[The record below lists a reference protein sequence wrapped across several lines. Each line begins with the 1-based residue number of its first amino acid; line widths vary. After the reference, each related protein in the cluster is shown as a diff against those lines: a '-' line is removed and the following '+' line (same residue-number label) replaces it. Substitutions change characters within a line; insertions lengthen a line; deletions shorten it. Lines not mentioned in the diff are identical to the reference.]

1 MGIERCF
8 YFFFFLVAESTLL
21 GSLVPSNATLPSKS
35 LMKQIMAD
43 PKKFVAEVSKVD
55 PTELQN
61 IITLLEG
68 LLETSEAQEQDLV
81 NKVDDE
87 TTKTL
92 QSAEVAQVAQAAVE
106 DAQAD
111 VEHAQAAVEDAQAA
125 LALKEQEHQA
135 AQAALALKE
144 QEHQAASDAHDAQE
158 GAKAVAEQELA
169 DLEGGL
175 NSEQEV
181 IRQVIEML
189 QELQGSAPTQAPTT
203 APTYGGACT
212 NPGDFAVG
220 DGTGGSERYL
230 GSVSSIQ
237 GCLNLIAA
245 SSYPHGK
252 GITVSPPVLQG
263 RSGACYVEL
272 TLTGHNGSSSWRTCA
287 FEFDINA

>member
-1 MGIERCF
+1 MG
-8 YFFFFLVAESTLL
+8 
-21 GSLVPSNATLPSKS
+21 
-35 LMKQIMAD
+35 
-43 PKKFVAEVSKVD
+43 
-55 PTELQN
+55 
-61 IITLLEG
+61 
-68 LLETSEAQEQDLV
+68 ETSEGQEQDLV

-92 QSAEVAQVAQAAVE
+92 QSAEVLANAQSAVE
-106 DAQAD
+106 D
-111 VEHAQAAVEDAQAA
+111 AQAAVEDAQAA
-125 LALKEQEHQA
+125 VED

-158 GAKAVAEQELA
+158 GAKAVTEQELA

-203 APTYGGACT
+203 QAPTTKAPTQAPTYGGACT

>member
-1 MGIERCF
+1 MG
-8 YFFFFLVAESTLL
+8 
-21 GSLVPSNATLPSKS
+21 GSLVPSNATLPTKD

-55 PTELQN
+55 PGELQN
-61 IITLLEG
+61 IISLLEG
-68 LLETSEAQEQDLV
+68 LLETSEDQEQDLV

-92 QSAEVAQVAQAAVE
+92 QSAEVLANAQAAVE

-111 VEHAQAAVEDAQAA
+111 VEHAQAAVED
-125 LALKEQEHQA
+125 

-189 QELQGSAPTQAPTT
+189 QGLQGGSLPECENCVELDGRQFATMDFCPPDTPYGDPACENCNRDFLPLPDGWQLASSADTEAIAANHIFATHVIVD
-203 APTYGGACT
+203 ADGNGWKVKTYGSG
-212 NPGDFAVG
+212 NFGSGPIYLRQNGDTYKQSFC
-220 DGTGGSERYL
+220 S
-230 GSVSSIQ
+230 
-237 GCLNLIAA
+237 
-245 SSYPHGK
+245 GK
-252 GITVSPPVLQG
+252 LLMM
-263 RSGACYVEL
+263 REA
-272 TLTGHNGSSSWRTCA
+272 
-287 FEFDINA
+287 